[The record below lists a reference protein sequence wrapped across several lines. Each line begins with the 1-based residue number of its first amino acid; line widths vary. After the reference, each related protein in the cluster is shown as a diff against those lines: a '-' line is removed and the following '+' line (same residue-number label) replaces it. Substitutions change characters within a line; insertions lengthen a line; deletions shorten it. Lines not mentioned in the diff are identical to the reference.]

1 MLDEVPYQ
9 SREGKSRL
17 TRKKLPIEKSEK
29 FEASLPNFNPV
40 LHEEQ
45 IQWQRIP
52 LVLRPEAEIQPFFDE
67 KQETDFE
74 FLETEPETWWAA

>member
-45 IQWQRIP
+45 IQ
-52 LVLRPEAEIQPFFDE
+52 
-67 KQETDFE
+67 
-74 FLETEPETWWAA
+74 